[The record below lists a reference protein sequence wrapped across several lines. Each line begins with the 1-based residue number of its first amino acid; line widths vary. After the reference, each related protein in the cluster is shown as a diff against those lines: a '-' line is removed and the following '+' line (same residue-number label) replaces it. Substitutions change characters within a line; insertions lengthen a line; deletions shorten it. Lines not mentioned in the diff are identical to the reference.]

1 MNCDRLAYDRAG
13 QFYTQRMKKILFVAG
28 LLVLGQAAAQTSY
41 VSNNAASK
49 TATITVNATEGNSNS
64 GLNFNGADHGK
75 KGFVIPAG
83 WTVKMVFKNL
93 GTMPH
98 SAVVVKGKTPPASV
112 TAKDAAF
119 AKAYTSKLSEGVAGG
134 SAAETVT
141 FKVGKAGTYNLVCGV
156 PGHGLGGQYVGF
168 VVSGSAK
175 VASFK

>member
-1 MNCDRLAYDRAG
+1 
-13 QFYTQRMKKILFVAG
+13 MKKILFVAG
-28 LLVLGQAAAQTSY
+28 LLMLGQASAATY

-49 TATITVNATEGNSNS
+49 TATITVNAGEGSDNG

-83 WTVKMVFKNL
+83 WTVKMVFKNV
-93 GTMPH
+93 GMMPH
-98 SAVVVKGKTPPASV
+98 SAVVTKGKTPPSSI

-119 AKAYTSKLSEGVAGG
+119 AKAYTSKLAGG
-134 SAAETVT
+134 IAGDSKAETVV

-168 VVSGSAK
+168 MVSGTAK
-175 VASFK
+175 TASFK